1 MSDVVVY
8 GGASGIG
15 QAVAYQLAAVHENVF
30 VYDIK
35 EGDLE
40 GVTYRQQMFGT
51 DDDLAP
57 AREQWRQVYVTLG
70 RPSIRPFDQLTIEYE
85 YELMRANF
93 HAVTQALRHARSS
106 ADERCAYIVTSSV
119 SAERADPGGAI
130 YAAAKSGLE
139 ALVRGLAR
147 EWQPSTVNAI
157 APGPT
162 ATAQFMDNVK
172 GIRRVREMERSPVGK
187 IVEPGNVASFMISV
201 ASNSAVTG
209 QALTIDHGGTVAS
222 RR

>member
-40 GVTYRQQMFGT
+40 GVTYRRQMFGS

-57 AREQWRQVYVTLG
+57 AREEWRQVYVTLG
-70 RPSIRPFDQLTIEYE
+70 RPSIRLFDKLDIEYE

-93 HAVTQALRHARSS
+93 HAVTQALRHARGS
-106 ADERCAYIVTSSV
+106 ASNRCAYIVTSSV
-119 SAERADPGGAI
+119 SAERADPGGAV
-130 YAAAKSGLE
+130 YAAAKAGLE

-147 EWQPSTVNAI
+147 EWQPATVNAI

-162 ATAQFMDNVK
+162 GTAQFMDNVK
-172 GIRRVREMERSPVGK
+172 GIQLVRERERSPVGK
-187 IVEPGNVASFMISV
+187 IVQPGNVASLMVSV
-201 ASNSAVTG
+201 ARNEAITG